1 VRLVC
6 GAILDDD
13 PRMRFF
19 PRMIFQLAARSTR
32 SCYVTLFFEALGPV
46 QHDLRSLSSSFNES
60 QHTESD
66 SSALSEHEP
75 IPTPFAHPELAVLPS
90 SSHSP
95 PPYTPNIRKA
105 TNVAISPSTVGLMLT
120 GRIAPVKNL
129 DVDVKFLQR
138 ES

>member
-1 VRLVC
+1 MNLITPSQTPVR
-6 GAILDDD
+6 
-13 PRMRFF
+13 F
-19 PRMIFQLAARSTR
+19 PSMN
-32 SCYVTLFFEALGPV
+32 
-46 QHDLRSLSSSFNES
+46 LSRHPS
-60 QHTESD
+60 
-66 SSALSEHEP
+66 
-75 IPTPFAHPELAVLPS
+75 FAHPELAVLPS

>member
-60 QHTESD
+60 QHTKSD

-75 IPTPFAHPELAVLPS
+75 IPTPFFRTSRTRRLTLLFPFAPTLYTQYPQGHQCRHLTLNSGPDADR
-90 SSHSP
+90 SHC
-95 PPYTPNIRKA
+95 
-105 TNVAISPSTVGLMLT
+105 T
-120 GRIAPVKNL
+120 GEEPRC
-129 DVDVKFLQR
+129 
-138 ES
+138 